1 MHDHPSPRQAAEP
14 QAAVGNPY
22 RSTSSQR
29 YHCCTVPHEKSNTTG
44 PASRESLSPKHQRI
58 QWTPDLAPLRMHKE
72 QLNDFKRGPEVD
84 YHRSHRPS
92 EKRTPRQSLPGSRN
106 DIAHSEK
113 YTTSTTRLT
122 QRLEDFILEKTC
134 LRKVETRL
142 RETCT
147 HPSCTIIQAQGKL
160 QSPRPR

>member
-92 EKRTPRQSLPGSRN
+92 EKRTPRQSLPGSRLFSPEYAQSN
-106 DIAHSEK
+106 KPGFVSFSLRILPTKKTTETINENIEK
-113 YTTSTTRLT
+113 G
-122 QRLEDFILEKTC
+122 TC
-134 LRKVETRL
+134 
-142 RETCT
+142 
-147 HPSCTIIQAQGKL
+147 AA
-160 QSPRPR
+160 SPALKN